1 MSQPLFPFSFQR
13 CVVVQE
19 VYPEGLIAQDGRL
32 QPGDQIIEIN
42 GVDMTCST
50 HGQVSTTA
58 AAAAGTQRLG
68 EGVIKFGSIRE
79 EIGLNLAAEAVAVP
93 PFSPGSPSS
102 RTNPPFSALR
112 VAIPLL

>member
-1 MSQPLFPFSFQR
+1 MPLSLFPFSFQR

-58 AAAAGTQRLG
+58 QRQAHRDR
-68 EGVIKFGSIRE
+68 ERVIKFGSIRE
-79 EIGLNLAAEAVAVP
+79 EIGLNLAAEAVAAP

>member
-1 MSQPLFPFSFQR
+1 MFQR

-50 HGQVSTTA
+50 HSQV
-58 AAAAGTQRLG
+58 
-68 EGVIKFGSIRE
+68 RE
-79 EIGLNLAAEAVAVP
+79 ERRKEKRGRRRNLGWKCEVA
-93 PFSPGSPSS
+93 FRCGSDGP
-102 RTNPPFSALR
+102 
-112 VAIPLL
+112 

>member
-1 MSQPLFPFSFQR
+1 MSQSLFSFSFQR

-50 HGQVSTTA
+50 HGQVSTTV
-58 AAAAGTQRLG
+58 QRQRQAHRDR
-68 EGVIKFGSIRE
+68 ERVIKFGSIRE

>member
-1 MSQPLFPFSFQR
+1 MSKSLFPFSFQR

-58 AAAAGTQRLG
+58 TGRDSDRERL
-68 EGVIKFGSIRE
+68 IKFGSIRE